1 MATSGSRDFELDVAD
16 YVEEAFERCGLE
28 LRTGYDLQTAQR
40 SLNLMLAEWANRGL
54 NQWTINQKTIS
65 AVKDTIVYTID
76 TTDPTSVIDVLDV
89 FVRETVQGSVTDI
102 PLSKLSRAEYA
113 HIATKS
119 TTGKPNQYFVDK
131 QISPT
136 ISIYPAPDKNS
147 AYVLHL
153 NVLTRIEDA
162 DAGANTM
169 DVPFRFFPC
178 LAAGLAYYIAL
189 KRAPEKVPLLKQL
202 YEEEFERA
210 LSQDQ
215 ARASFRVAP
224 DLTIYRIA

>member
-153 NVLTRIEDA
+153 HVLTRIEDA